1 MRMRRKKNLDE
12 RIEACRPVM
21 LYMQCQNEH
30 ANDPLSE
37 EFFADSGK
45 TFGNDNPLY
54 LEIGCGKGGFALEF
68 AKQNPGINLIA
79 LEKTPNVLVTGMEE
93 QMRLGLENLPNLRF
107 CLGQAEYLEH
117 LFHEHTLDRLF
128 LNFSCPFPKKQ
139 YANHRLTHAR
149 FLEIY
154 RKVLKNGAEIHQKT
168 DNMHFFEFS
177 LEQFSANGFPL
188 KNVSLDL
195 HNSGFEGNIITEYEK
210 RFSDLGQPIYRL
222 EAING
227 GDDNGQ

>member
-12 RIEACRPVM
+12 RIEACREVM

-37 EFFADSGK
+37 EFFADSKK
-45 TFGNDNPLY
+45 TFGNENPLF
-54 LEIGCGKGGFALEF
+54 LEIGCGKGGFAIEF
-68 AKQNPGINLIA
+68 ARQNPDINLIA
-79 LEKTPNVLVTGMEE
+79 VEKTPNVLITGMEE
-93 QMRLGLENLPNLRF
+93 QMKLKLPNLKF

-117 LFHEHTLDRLF
+117 LFHDSTIDRIF
-128 LNFSCPFPKKQ
+128 LNFSCPFPKKS
-139 YANHRLTHAR
+139 YAIHRLTHAR

-154 RKVLKNGAEIHQKT
+154 RKVMKENAEIHQKT

-177 LEQFSANGFPL
+177 LEQLSNNGFPL

-195 HNSGFEGNIITEYEK
+195 HNSGFEGNIMTEYEK
-210 RFSDLGQPIYRL
+210 RFTELGQPIYRL
-222 EAING
+222 EAVNRR
-227 GDDNGQ
+227 DF

>member
-12 RIEACRPVM
+12 RIAACKEIT

-37 EFFADSGK
+37 EYFVDVQK
-45 TFGNDNPLY
+45 VFGNNNPLY

-68 AKQNPGINLIA
+68 ARRNPDINLIA
-79 LEKTPNVLVTGMEE
+79 VEKTYNVIVTGMEA
-93 QMRLGLENLPNLRF
+93 QMKERLPNLRF
-107 CLGQAEYLEH
+107 CLGQAEYLDH
-117 LFHEHTLDRLF
+117 LFHDHTVDRLF

-177 LEQFSANGFPL
+177 IEQFSANGFPL

-195 HNSGFEGNIITEYEK
+195 HNSGFEGNIMTEYEK
-210 RFSDLGQPIYRL
+210 RFTDLGQPIYRL
-222 EAING
+222 EAVNYSKE
-227 GDDNGQ
+227 

>member
-12 RIEACRPVM
+12 RLEKCRDVM

-30 ANDPLSE
+30 ANAPLSE
-37 EFFADSGK
+37 EYFVSSQK
-45 TFGNDNPLY
+45 VFGNDNPLY

-68 AKQNPGINLIA
+68 ARQNSDVNLIA
-79 LEKTPNVLVTGMEE
+79 IEKTPNVLVTGMEALMAE
-93 QMRLGLENLPNLRF
+93 GLPNLRF
-107 CLGQAEYLEH
+107 CLGQAEYLDH
-117 LFHEHTLDRLF
+117 MFHEHTVDRLF

-139 YANHRLTHAR
+139 YANHRLTHER

-154 RKVLKNGAEIHQKT
+154 RRILKEGAEIHQKT

-177 LEQFSANGFPL
+177 IEQFSKCGFL
-188 KNVSLDL
+188 MKNVSLDL

-222 EAING
+222 EGVNVNG
-227 GDDNGQ
+227 K

>member
-12 RIEACRPVM
+12 RIAACKPVM

-30 ANDPLSE
+30 AGDPLSE
-37 EFFADSGK
+37 EFFADSEK
-45 TFGNDNPLY
+45 VFGNSNPLF
-54 LEIGCGKGGFALEF
+54 LEIGCGKGGFAIEF
-68 AKQNPGINLIA
+68 ARQNPDINLIA
-79 LEKTPNVLVTGMEE
+79 IEKTPNVLITGMEE
-93 QMRLGLENLPNLRF
+93 EMRLGLPNLRF

-117 LFHEHTLDRLF
+117 MFHTHSVDRLF

-154 RKVLKNGAEIHQKT
+154 RRVLKEGAEIHQKT

-177 LEQFSANGFPL
+177 IEQFSRCGFPL

-195 HNSGFEGNIITEYEK
+195 HNSGFEGNIMTEYEK
-210 RFSDLGQPIYRL
+210 RFTDLGQPIYRL
-222 EAING
+222 EAVNTG
-227 GDDNGQ
+227 KEQ

>member
-12 RIEACRPVM
+12 RIAACKPVM

-30 ANDPLSE
+30 AGDPLSE
-37 EFFADSGK
+37 EFFADSEK
-45 TFGNDNPLY
+45 VFGNSNPLF
-54 LEIGCGKGGFALEF
+54 LEIGCGKGGFAIEF
-68 AKQNPGINLIA
+68 AQQNPDINLIA
-79 LEKTPNVLVTGMEE
+79 LEKTPNVLITGMEE
-93 QMRLGLENLPNLRF
+93 EMRLGLPNLRF

-117 LFHEHTLDRLF
+117 MFHTHSVDRLF

-154 RKVLKNGAEIHQKT
+154 RRVLKEGAEIHQKT

-177 LEQFSANGFPL
+177 IEQFSRCGFPL

-195 HNSGFEGNIITEYEK
+195 HNSGFEGNIMTEYEK
-210 RFSDLGQPIYRL
+210 RFTDLGQPIYRL
-222 EAING
+222 EAVNTG
-227 GDDNGQ
+227 KEH

>member
-12 RIEACRPVM
+12 RLAACKPVM

-30 ANDPLSE
+30 AGDPLSE
-37 EFFADSGK
+37 EYFVSSEK

-54 LEIGCGKGGFALEF
+54 LEIGCGKGGFAVEF
-68 AKQNPGINLIA
+68 AKRNPDINLVAI
-79 LEKTPNVLVTGMEE
+79 EKTPNVLVTGAEE
-93 QMRLGLENLPNLRF
+93 EMRLQLPNLRF
-107 CLGQAEYLEH
+107 CMGQAEYLDH
-117 LFHEHTLDRLF
+117 LFHEHTVDRLF

-154 RKVLKNGAEIHQKT
+154 RRVLKDGAEIHQKT

-177 LEQFSANGFPL
+177 IEQFSSNGFPM

-195 HNSGFEGNIITEYEK
+195 HNSGFEGNIVTEYEK
-210 RFSDLGQPIYRL
+210 RFSDLGQSIYRL
-222 EAING
+222 EAICG
-227 GDDNGQ
+227 ELDNGK